1 MGVVVSMQADVDSI
15 DGIRVSLSGL
25 SREFGIARETVGR
38 RLAAAGVQSDGK
50 RATWPV
56 YRLGAA
62 ARALVLAEMPALA
75 DGGNDPDRM
84 SPTDRHAWFK
94 SETSRLAVEQS
105 QGLLVPAEEVRAEM
119 AGIIKGTV
127 QMLDTLPDI
136 LERDCSLGP
145 VELGHVEKMIRQVRN
160 EWAEKLSS

>member
-1 MGVVVSMQADVDSI
+1 MSEAVSNSAD
-15 DGIRVSLSGL
+15 GLLVSLTTL
-25 SREFGIARETVGR
+25 AREFGVSRDTVGR
-38 RLAAAGVQSDGK
+38 RLRDSGAMSAGERGGF
-50 RATWPV
+50 PV
-56 YRLGAA
+56 FRLGPA